1 LLYAILILAISFFP
15 PDSLHFIDSF
25 GKFQSAQAISASRE
39 EYVFVTDIQT
49 NQIHKF
55 DSKGKELLTF
65 GGSGFSND
73 ELNVPMAIDASNG
86 LDVYVC
92 DYQNNRIQRYD
103 ISLNYIAT
111 FNFNTY
117 NLIADNSRKIYYPY
131 GIAFLN
137 TSEIFVLADASTYK
151 VVKLKSLDE
160 VSLLFGSSSAEFEK
174 ITNPQKVIRGANLD
188 VWILDKETDAV
199 LNYDNYGTF
208 VRKLVNPENSPI
220 ISVAYYKNNLYILN
234 SKSLVIYDLKK
245 ERYGNYYIYYISN
258 NENIK
263 DITAFKEDV
272 VLILTIGKVYK
283 YSLNK

>member
-1 LLYAILILAISFFP
+1 MLFAFLFLALSIFP
-15 PDSLHFIDSF
+15 SDSLNFIDSF

-39 EYVFVTDIQT
+39 EFIFVTDIQT

-55 DSKGKELLTF
+55 NAKGKGILTF
-65 GGSGFSND
+65 GGPGFSNN

-103 ISLNYIAT
+103 LLLNFIAT

-117 NLIADNSRKIYYPY
+117 DLTADNSRKIYYPY

-151 VVKLKSLDE
+151 VVKLRSLDE
-160 VSLLFGSSSAEFEK
+160 VSLLFGSNSAEYEK
-174 ITNPQKVIRGANLD
+174 IINPQKVVRGANLD
-188 VWILDKETDAV
+188 VWILDKDADAL

-208 VRKLVNPENSPI
+208 VRKLKNPETSPI
-220 ISVAYYKNNLYILN
+220 ISMAYYKNNLYILT
-234 SKSLVIYDLKK
+234 SRSLIIYDLEKDQ
-245 ERYGNYYIYYISN
+245 YGKYYSYYIKNS
-258 NENIK
+258 K
-263 DITAFKEDV
+263 DIMDVTAFKEDI
-272 VLILTIGKVYK
+272 VLILTTGKVYR

>member
-1 LLYAILILAISFFP
+1 MLYAIFILAISFFP
-15 PDSLHFIDSF
+15 PDSLYFIDSF

-39 EYVFVTDIQT
+39 EFFFVTDIQT

-73 ELNVPMAIDASNG
+73 ELNIPMAIDASNG

-103 ISLNYIAT
+103 ISLNFIAT

-160 VSLLFGSSSAEFEK
+160 VSLLFGSNSAEYEK
-174 ITNPQKVIRGANLD
+174 ITNPKKVVRGANLD
-188 VWILDKETDAV
+188 VWILDKEEDAV
-199 LNYDNYGTF
+199 FNYDNYGTF
-208 VRKLVNPENSPI
+208 VKKLKNPDTSPI
-220 ISVAYYKNNLYILN
+220 ISIAYYKNNLYILN
-234 SKSLVIYDLKK
+234 NKSLIMYDLKK
-245 ERYGNYYIYYISN
+245 EQYGKYHNFHIN
-258 NENIK
+258 KTDVIK
-263 DITAFKEDV
+263 DLTAFKDDV
-272 VLILTIGKVYK
+272 VLILTTGKVYK

>member
-1 LLYAILILAISFFP
+1 MLYAIFILAISLIP
-15 PDSLHFIDSF
+15 PDSLHFIDTF
-25 GKFQSAQAISASRE
+25 GKFQNAQAVSASRE
-39 EYVFVTDIQT
+39 EFIFVTDIQT

-55 DSKGKELLTF
+55 NASGKEILTF
-65 GGSGFSND
+65 GGSGFSNN

-103 ISLNYIAT
+103 LSLNYIAT

-131 GIAFLN
+131 GIVFLN

-151 VVKLKSLDE
+151 IVKLKSLDE

-174 ITNPQKVIRGANLD
+174 IINPQKVVRGANLD
-188 VWILDKETDAV
+188 IWILDKDADAV

-208 VRKLVNPENSPI
+208 VRKLKNTETSPI
-220 ISVAYYKNNLYILN
+220 ISISYYKNNLYILN
-234 SKSLVIYDLKK
+234 SRSLVIYDLKK
-245 ERYGNYYIYYISN
+245 EQYDSYYNYYVN
-258 NENIK
+258 NTENIS
-263 DITAFKEDV
+263 DLTAFKEDT
-272 VLILTIGKVYK
+272 VLILTNKKVYK

>member
-1 LLYAILILAISFFP
+1 MLYAFLILAVSLFP
-15 PDSLHFIDSF
+15 SDSLNFISSF
-25 GKFQSAQAISASRE
+25 GKFQSAQAISTSRE
-39 EYVFVTDIQT
+39 EFIFVTDIQT

-55 DSKGKELLTF
+55 NSDGNEIMTF

-103 ISLNYIAT
+103 LLLNFIAT

-117 NLIADNSRKIYYPY
+117 DLTADNSRKIYNPY

-137 TSEIFVLADASTYK
+137 TSEIFILADASTYK

-160 VSLLFGSSSAEFEK
+160 VSLFFGSNTAEYEK
-174 ITNPQKVIRGANLD
+174 ISNPQKVVKGANLD
-188 VWILDKETDAV
+188 VWILDKGDDAV

-208 VRKLVNPENSPI
+208 VKKLKNPENNPI
-220 ISVAYYKNNLYILN
+220 ISIAYYKNNLYILN
-234 SKSLVIYDLKK
+234 SKSLIIYSLKK
-245 ERYGNYYIYYISN
+245 EQYDKYYNYFIN
-258 NENIK
+258 RPKNIR
-263 DITAFKEDV
+263 DIASFKEDT
-272 VLILTIGKVYK
+272 VLILTTGKVFK
-283 YSLNK
+283 YSLSK

>member
-1 LLYAILILAISFFP
+1 MLYAIFILAISFFP
-15 PDSLHFIDSF
+15 PDSLYFIDSF

-39 EYVFVTDIQT
+39 EFFFVTDIQT

-73 ELNVPMAIDASNG
+73 ELNIPMAIDASNG

-103 ISLNYIAT
+103 ISLNFIAT

-160 VSLLFGSSSAEFEK
+160 VSLLFGSNSAEYEK
-174 ITNPQKVIRGANLD
+174 ITNPKKVVRGANLD
-188 VWILDKETDAV
+188 VWILDKEEDAV
-199 LNYDNYGTF
+199 FNYDNYGTF
-208 VRKLVNPENSPI
+208 VKKLKNPDTSPI
-220 ISVAYYKNNLYILN
+220 ISIAYYKNNLYILN
-234 SKSLVIYDLKK
+234 NKSLIMYDLKK
-245 ERYGNYYIYYISN
+245 EQLKISC
-258 NENIK
+258 EFSRLMQI
-263 DITAFKEDV
+263 FF
-272 VLILTIGKVYK
+272 
-283 YSLNK
+283 

>member
-1 LLYAILILAISFFP
+1 MLYAIFILAISFFP
-15 PDSLHFIDSF
+15 PDSLHLIDSF
-25 GKFQSAQAISASRE
+25 GKFQSARAISASRE
-39 EYVFVTDIQT
+39 EFIFVTDIQT

-55 DSKGKELLTF
+55 DSKNKEILTF

-73 ELNVPMAIDASNG
+73 ELNLPMAIDASNG

-103 ISLNYIAT
+103 LSLNFIAT

-137 TSEIFVLADASTYK
+137 TSEVFVLADASTYK

-160 VSLLFGSSSAEFEK
+160 VSLLFGSNSAEYEK
-174 ITNPQKVIRGANLD
+174 ISNPYKVVRGANLD

-199 LNYDNYGTF
+199 YNYDNYGTF
-208 VRKLVNPENSPI
+208 VRKLINPENSPI
-220 ISVAYYKNNLYILN
+220 ISIAYYKNNLYILN
-234 SKSLVIYDLKK
+234 NKSLIMYDLKK
-245 ERYGNYYIYYISN
+245 EQYGKYYNYRIN
-258 NENIK
+258 KTDDIK
-263 DITAFKEDV
+263 DITAFKDDV
-272 VLILTIGKVYK
+272 ILILTTGKVYK